1 MRRVGTAFV
10 ACLAVLALFFGI
22 GPGPARAEVV
32 VGPTSLTAVTLN
44 TTSTGETRVV
54 FSFSQILT
62 QFSIL
67 ANDDT
72 HPVMRLENTARGEG
86 ASIAPGLHGLL
97 TGIQF
102 DQSENALSITFAGS
116 GPIHIAAEPVPGGK
130 SLVVVVTSAK
140 PATVE
145 AAAPAGPLPTHVD
158 AKTGEDEFL
167 VVPLKYADISE
178 VVGLLS
184 NGAAIKPNDNF
195 TPQEP
200 AFGSSGMGSN
210 GQTGNTLVP
219 PPSVLNQSPSDTALG
234 QRVDDVI
241 GVDRR
246 LNAIILHGSPDL
258 VARLKARIDE
268 IDVPVQS
275 VLLETVFVEL
285 TKTGAKNLGFD
296 FNNSNGQIAVGTFQR
311 GTYLAGQ
318 TGSGID
324 VAGYGSFSVQA
335 AIYAQVQKGE
345 GRIVSQPR
353 ISAQS
358 GSSAKIITGDAL
370 PILTSIALSG
380 VNAVSQQVQYVNVGV
395 TLQIAPRVTTDGF
408 VTSHIFAEVSAVTG
422 YSQGYPEISQREAA
436 TSATVKDGD
445 FFVIGGLTQ
454 DTHLTTRQHVPIA
467 GDIPVVGELFKL
479 HQETTSKTDLYIVVM
494 PHVVRPQDDVLAK
507 EEAQQ

>member
-1 MRRVGTAFV
+1 M
-10 ACLAVLALFFGI
+10 
-22 GPGPARAEVV
+22 AEVV
-32 VGPTSLTAVTLN
+32 VGPTSLTAINLN

-54 FSFSQILT
+54 FTFSQILT
-62 QFSIL
+62 QFSVL
-67 ANDDT
+67 SNDDT
-72 HPVMRLENTARGEG
+72 HPVMRLENTARGGG
-86 ASIAPGLHGLL
+86 ATLGPGSHGLL
-97 TGIQF
+97 TGLQF
-102 DQSENALSITFAGS
+102 EQHDTALSITFTGS
-116 GPIHIAAEPVPGGK
+116 QPIHLEAQPAPGGK
-130 SLVVVVTSAK
+130 SLAIVITPAK

-145 AAAPAGPLPTHVD
+145 AAGPAGPLPAHVD

-167 VVPLKYADISE
+167 IVPLKYADISE

-200 AFGSSGMGSN
+200 AFGSAGIGGN
-210 GQTGNTLVP
+210 GYGQTNNSLVP
-219 PPSVLNQSPSDTALG
+219 PPSLLNQTASDTALG

-246 LNAIILHGSPDL
+246 LNAIVLHGPPDL
-258 VARLKARIDE
+258 VARLKARIDA

-275 VLLETVFVEL
+275 VVLETVFVEL
-285 TKTGAKNLGFD
+285 TKTGARNLGFD

-318 TGSGID
+318 TGNGID

-345 GRIVSQPR
+345 GRIVSRPR

-358 GSSAKIITGDAL
+358 GGTAKIITGDAI

-380 VNAVSQQVQYVNVGV
+380 VNAVSQQVQYVTVGV
-395 TLQIAPRVTTDGF
+395 TLQIAPRVTTDGY
-408 VTSHIFAEVSAVTG
+408 VTSHIFAEVSSETG
-422 YSQGYPEISQREAA
+422 TSQGYPTISQREAS

-454 DTHLTTRQHVPIA
+454 DSHLVTKQRVPIA

-479 HQETTSKTDLYIVVM
+479 HQESSSKTDLYIVVM
-494 PHVVRPQDDVLAK
+494 PHIVGPEDAAIAKQDAAK
-507 EEAQQ
+507 

>member
-1 MRRVGTAFV
+1 M
-10 ACLAVLALFFGI
+10 
-22 GPGPARAEVV
+22 V

-54 FSFSQILT
+54 FGFSQILT

-67 ANDDT
+67 SNDDA

-86 ASIAPGLHGLL
+86 ASVAPGLHGLL
-97 TGIQF
+97 TGLQF
-102 DQSENALSITFAGS
+102 QQLDNALTITFAGT
-116 GPIHIAAEPVPGGK
+116 GPIHLEAKPVPGGK
-130 SLVVVVTSAK
+130 SLEVVITPAK
-140 PATVE
+140 PATQE
-145 AAAPAGPLPTHVD
+145 ASGSAGPLPAHED
-158 AKTGEDEFL
+158 AKSGEDEFL

-200 AFGSSGMGSN
+200 AFGSSGIGNN
-210 GQTGNTLVP
+210 GYSQNGNTLVP

-246 LNAIILHGSPDL
+246 LNAVILHGSPDL
-258 VARLKARIDE
+258 VARLKARIAE

-285 TKTGAKNLGFD
+285 TKTGAHNLGIDFD
-296 FNNSNGQIAVGTFQR
+296 NTNGQIAVGTYQR

-318 TGSGID
+318 TGNGID

-353 ISAQS
+353 ISAPS
-358 GSSAKIITGDAL
+358 GGSAKIITGDAL

-395 TLQIAPRVTTDGF
+395 TLQIAPRVTTDGY
-408 VTSHIFAEVSAVTG
+408 VTSHIFAEVSSVTG
-422 YSQGYPEISQREAA
+422 SSQGYPTISQREAA

-454 DTHLTTRQHVPIA
+454 DTHLVTRTHVPIA
-467 GDIPVVGELFKL
+467 GDIPLVGELFKL
-479 HQETTSKTDLYIVVM
+479 HQETSSKTDLYIVVM
-494 PHVVRPQDDVLAK
+494 PHIVRPEDAAIAK
-507 EEAQQ
+507 QQAEK